1 MKYKKTTQQNMNK
14 NIVLDVARFSLEQLF
29 LNEINLSSIIP
40 KRYKHLLAQH
50 PKKPEMTDDNH

>member
-1 MKYKKTTQQNMNK
+1 MNK

-40 KRYKHLLAQH
+40 KRYKPLLAQH